1 MSKPP
6 TTIPSRGLNI
16 RQAASYWGVSRG
28 TFLKLVKLGM
38 APSPMALPGLKRNV
52 YDRVALDAAM
62 THDSRHQPATPWPVP
77 RRGGNAPWRLHRHI
91 R

>member
-62 THDSRHQPATPWPVP
+62 TARAMKAS
-77 RRGGNAPWRLHRHI
+77 
-91 R
+91 

>member
-6 TTIPSRGLNI
+6 TTSPTIPPRGLNI
-16 RQAASYWGVSRG
+16 LQAAAYWGVSRG

-62 THDSRHQPATPWPVP
+62 SARAVTSS
-77 RRGGNAPWRLHRHI
+77 
-91 R
+91 